1 MDPVRLERI
10 FVPVLVLLL
19 CALLAFLTF
28 WRVDNFGAK
37 GRWSEFVKSSPA
49 VISDSGARVATAFS
63 LVEESTEAGFKPDDI
78 KRVKEGA
85 DEVDKLTHQ
94 LEPVLGFLKVVDLSG
109 EDPNGLDIL
118 AALNEGKSS
127 VTVETPPDF
136 KAQHEKLRKIR
147 TKLQEKSDALFDQVN
162 KLLLEFSNEKR
173 RLDTGWNDARE
184 QLGQTIAESQEVLDL
199 SGLYT
204 LDSTQNKANLQSA
217 IGRAQALLDGA
228 KVRPSVF
235 AEADA
240 QIASYNA
247 AAEKMSAAAAA
258 LNAEMVEID
267 NRPVIVDPEPTPEPV
282 PTDDE
287 TSLPTEEPTSSPEPS
302 PSPTTV
308 QPTPTTPT
316 TGGGHTEVPID
327 PLPTVDPTVDPTP
340 EPTVDPSPVTTE
352 QPVITPP
359 GSPDPTDPL
368 NGSN

>member
-162 KLLLEFSNEKR
+162 KLLLEFSNEKGASIPDGTTR
-173 RLDTGWNDARE
+173 ANSSAR
-184 QLGQTIAESQEVLDL
+184 
-199 SGLYT
+199 
-204 LDSTQNKANLQSA
+204 
-217 IGRAQALLDGA
+217 
-228 KVRPSVF
+228 P
-235 AEADA
+235 
-240 QIASYNA
+240 
-247 AAEKMSAAAAA
+247 
-258 LNAEMVEID
+258 
-267 NRPVIVDPEPTPEPV
+267 
-282 PTDDE
+282 
-287 TSLPTEEPTSSPEPS
+287 
-302 PSPTTV
+302 
-308 QPTPTTPT
+308 
-316 TGGGHTEVPID
+316 
-327 PLPTVDPTVDPTP
+327 
-340 EPTVDPSPVTTE
+340 
-352 QPVITPP
+352 
-359 GSPDPTDPL
+359 
-368 NGSN
+368 